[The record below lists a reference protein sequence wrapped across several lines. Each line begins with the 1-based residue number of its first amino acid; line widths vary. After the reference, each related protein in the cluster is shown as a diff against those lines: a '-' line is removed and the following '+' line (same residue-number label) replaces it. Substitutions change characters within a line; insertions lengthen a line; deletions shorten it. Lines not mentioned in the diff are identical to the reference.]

1 MPYTCSSCGFEI
13 SGEFKF
19 CPQCGVELN
28 NITQSTEREIESA
41 EASDEVLICENC
53 GEENPAPSTVCAG
66 CGAKLTGEIVK
77 IQKQTEIKPELKV
90 NKIVE
95 NRTGKTIEKKI
106 HQRPVVKK
114 HTKHDKKI
122 AAANQNKMLDSKK
135 IIIPIAA
142 SVIVIFLLLV
152 ITGKINLSGS
162 QEVAQNNT
170 LEQSSSG
177 IDLNNMQ
184 RINELEAQVKAAPN
198 NAQLLLQLAH
208 LKNDSGFYDKAIIDY
223 THYLEMNPSD
233 ADARIDMGVCYY
245 NLQNYP
251 KAIEEMEKALTYQPT
266 HQIAHLNLGVVT
278 MASGDIETS
287 KQWLEKAVKLNP
299 NTDAGKRAQELLSS
313 H

>member
-1 MPYTCSSCGFEI
+1 MHRFCSSCGFEI

-28 NITQSTEREIESA
+28 DITESNESEIENA
-41 EASDEVLICENC
+41 AASDEVLICENC
-53 GEENPAPSTVCAG
+53 GEENPATSEVCAG
-66 CGAKLTGEIVK
+66 CGAKLAGEIVK
-77 IQKQTEIKPELKV
+77 VQKQIEKKPELKETPRV
-90 NKIVE
+90 KEQSSTV
-95 NRTGKTIEKKI
+95 KTHKVQKKLTAT
-106 HQRPVVKK
+106 K

-122 AAANQNKMLDSKK
+122 ATPHQQKMVDSKK
-135 IIIPIAA
+135 IIIGIAA
-142 SVIVIFLLLV
+142 TVVVILLLLV
-152 ITGKINLSGS
+152 LTGKINLSGS
-162 QEVAQNNT
+162 EEVAQNNST
-170 LEQSSSG
+170 EQNSSG
-177 IDLNNMQ
+177 IDLNNVQ

-223 THYLEMNPSD
+223 TLYLEVNPSD

-245 NLQNYP
+245 NLKNYP
-251 KAIEEMEKALTYQPT
+251 KAIEEMKNALTYQPT

-278 MASGDIETS
+278 MAAGNLEEA

>member
-1 MPYTCSSCGFEI
+1 MPRFCSSCGIEI

-19 CPQCGVELN
+19 CPQCGVEL
-28 NITQSTEREIESA
+28 STISQPTENEIENV
-41 EASDEVLICENC
+41 ELSDDVLICENC
-53 GEENPAPSTVCAG
+53 GEENPISVEVCAG
-66 CGAKLTGEIVK
+66 CGAKLTGEKVK
-77 IQKQTEIKPELKV
+77 VEKRIETKPETKV
-90 NKIVE
+90 SKIVDE
-95 NRTGKTIEKKI
+95 QAGKTKVKNI
-106 HQRPVVKK
+106 HQKPVTKK
-114 HTKHDKKI
+114 LTKHDRKI
-122 AAANQNKMLDSKK
+122 AAPNQNKMLDSKK
-135 IIIPIAA
+135 IFIAIAA
-142 SVIVIFLLLV
+142 SVIIIFVLLV

-162 QEVAQNNT
+162 EGVTQNNVVQ
-170 LEQSSSG
+170 ESSSG
-177 IDLNNMQ
+177 VDLNNVQ
-184 RINELEAQVKAAPN
+184 KINELEAQVKAAPN
-198 NAQLLLQLAH
+198 NPQLLLQLAH

-223 THYLEMNPSD
+223 THYLEVNPSD

-251 KAIEEMEKALTYQPT
+251 KAIEEMEIALTFQPT

>member
-1 MPYTCSSCGFEI
+1 MPRFCSSCGFEI

-28 NITQSTEREIESA
+28 NITEPIENGI
-41 EASDEVLICENC
+41 ENVETSDEVFICENC
-53 GEENPAPSTVCAG
+53 GEENPVSTEVCIG
-66 CGAKLTGEIVK
+66 CGAKLTGENVK
-77 IQKQTEIKPELKV
+77 VQKQTETKAELKV

-95 NRTGKTIEKKI
+95 EQTGKTKVKHIDQK
-106 HQRPVVKK
+106 PVTKK
-114 HTKHDKKI
+114 HTKHDRKI
-122 AAANQNKMLDSKK
+122 AVPTQNKMLDSKK
-135 IIIPIAA
+135 IIITIAA
-142 SVIVIFLLLV
+142 SVIIIFILLM

-162 QEVAQNNT
+162 EEVVQNNVVQ
-170 LEQSSSG
+170 ENSSG
-177 IDLNNMQ
+177 VDLNNVQ
-184 RINELEAQVKAAPN
+184 KINELEAQVKAAPN
-198 NAQLLLQLAH
+198 NTQLLLQLAH

-223 THYLEMNPSD
+223 THYLEVNPSD

-278 MASGDIETS
+278 MASGNIEAA